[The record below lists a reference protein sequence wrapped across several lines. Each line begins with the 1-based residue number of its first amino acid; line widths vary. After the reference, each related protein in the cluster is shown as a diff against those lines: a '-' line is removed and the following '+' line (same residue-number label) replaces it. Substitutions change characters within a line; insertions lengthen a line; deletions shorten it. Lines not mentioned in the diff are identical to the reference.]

1 MNGLL
6 KILQKEVKLHEH
18 LISLL
23 QMESEGFGSLRGS
36 DLLKLQGEKSRCVRT
51 SARLEKERIE
61 LVEKIAHSW
70 NLKSQ
75 DLTLSVIISRT
86 TEEFSKPLQRC
97 FDQLKR
103 LITEIGKIA
112 DKNSLQA
119 SGRLKSIKSSIEFI
133 SQVQNDPPTYSDEG
147 KIQKGTSKISRREA

>member
-23 QMESEGFGSLRGS
+23 QKEAEGFGSLRGS
-36 DLLKLQGEKSRCVRT
+36 DLLKLQGEKSRCVRA

-70 NLKSQ
+70 NVKSQ
-75 DLTLSVIISRT
+75 ELTLSVIISRT

-103 LITEIGKIA
+103 LITEIGNIA

-133 SQVQNDPPTYSDEG
+133 SQVQNGPPTYSDDG

>member
-6 KILQKEVKLHEH
+6 KILQKEIKLHEN

-23 QMESEGFGSLRGS
+23 QNESEGFGSLRGS
-36 DLLKLQGEKSRCVRT
+36 DLLKLQGEKSRCVRS

-70 NLKSQ
+70 NMKAEE
-75 DLTLSVIISRT
+75 LTLSVIISKT
-86 TEEFSKPLQRC
+86 TEEYSKPLQRC
-97 FDQLKR
+97 FDQLKN

-112 DKNSLQA
+112 DKNSVQA
-119 SGRLKSIKSSIEFI
+119 SGRLKSIKSSIQFM
-133 SQVQNDPPTYSDEG
+133 SQIQNGPPTYSDAG